1 MSARPTRSMT
11 TASNNLENRSFE
23 DRFSSSMLLGVDRE
37 PNSETTA
44 DEALVERP
52 TDAHALQAA
61 MARSPVTLLT
71 GPRQTGKST
80 LVRRVVNPS
89 PSSVFDLEDYRDL
102 ARLAEPM
109 LALRD
114 AGETI
119 VIDEAQR
126 MPELFKSLRVLVDE
140 ARRPGRFVVLGSA
153 SPDLTG
159 LSSES
164 LAGRVTML
172 ELSGFRLG
180 DVGADR
186 LDDLWLRGGLPESFL
201 AVDDQA
207 SSAWRDDYI
216 ATFLE
221 RDLAG
226 FGFRCPATTMRR
238 FWTML
243 AHYHGQT
250 WNGAAIA
257 RSIDVSEAMVRRLVD
272 ALTDALVVRQLPAWF
287 ANISKRQVKAPR
299 VHVRDCGLLHRLLG
313 IGSRL
318 DLDRHPKM
326 GASWEGMVLEQL
338 LARFGNSAAAFWST
352 HGGAELD
359 LRLEIDGQVIGFEIK
374 RTDRPSTSKSMH
386 SALADLELDH
396 LVVVHAAAHR
406 FTLADRITAIGATE
420 LLVSDDPLS
429 GL

>member
-1 MSARPTRSMT
+1 M
-11 TASNNLENRSFE
+11 
-23 DRFSSSMLLGVDRE
+23 
-37 PNSETTA
+37 A
-44 DEALVERP
+44 DESGADTAMDTSRRTAADRRLVERP
-52 TDAHALQAA
+52 VDAQALRTA
-61 MARSPVTLLT
+61 MARAPVTLLT
-71 GPRQTGKST
+71 GPRQAGKST
-80 LVRRVVNPS
+80 LVRSVVSPS

-102 ARLAEPM
+102 ARLVEPM

-114 AGETI
+114 TGSTI

-126 MPELFKSLRVLVDE
+126 MPELFTSLRVLVDE
-140 ARRPGRFVVLGSA
+140 NRRPGRFVVLGSA

-159 LSSES
+159 LGSES
-164 LAGRVTML
+164 LAGRVAL
-172 ELSGFRLG
+172 VELSGFRLG
-180 DVGADR
+180 DVGAHR
-186 LDDLWLRGGLPESFL
+186 LDDLWLRGALPESFL
-201 AVDDQA
+201 AADDQA

-226 FGFRCPATTMRR
+226 FGFRFPAATMRR

-257 RSIDVSEAMVRRLVD
+257 RSIDVSETTVRRLVD

-299 VHVRDCGLLHRLLG
+299 VYVRDSGLLHRLLG
-313 IGSRL
+313 ISSRL
-318 DLDRHPKM
+318 DLERHPKL

-338 LARFGNSAAAFWST
+338 LMRFGDTAAASWST

-374 RTDRPSTSKSMH
+374 RTDRPSTTKSMH
-386 SALADLELDH
+386 SALADLALDH
-396 LVVVHAAAHR
+396 LVIAHAGQHR
-406 FTLADRITAIGATE
+406 FALTDRVTAIGAAE
-420 LLVSDDPLS
+420 LLVAADPLA

>member
-180 DVGADR
+180 DVGAGR
-186 LDDLWLRGGLPESFL
+186 LDGRWLRGGLPESFL

-207 SSAWRDDYI
+207 S
-216 ATFLE
+216 
-221 RDLAG
+221 
-226 FGFRCPATTMRR
+226 
-238 FWTML
+238 
-243 AHYHGQT
+243 
-250 WNGAAIA
+250 
-257 RSIDVSEAMVRRLVD
+257 
-272 ALTDALVVRQLPAWF
+272 
-287 ANISKRQVKAPR
+287 
-299 VHVRDCGLLHRLLG
+299 
-313 IGSRL
+313 
-318 DLDRHPKM
+318 
-326 GASWEGMVLEQL
+326 
-338 LARFGNSAAAFWST
+338 
-352 HGGAELD
+352 
-359 LRLEIDGQVIGFEIK
+359 
-374 RTDRPSTSKSMH
+374 
-386 SALADLELDH
+386 
-396 LVVVHAAAHR
+396 
-406 FTLADRITAIGATE
+406 
-420 LLVSDDPLS
+420 
-429 GL
+429 

>member
-1 MSARPTRSMT
+1 MAENEMAENHSA
-11 TASNNLENRSFE
+11 
-23 DRFSSSMLLGVDRE
+23 DRAGTSALGDFI
-37 PNSETTA
+37 
-44 DEALVERP
+44 ERP
-52 TDAHALQAA
+52 LDAAALRGAI
-61 MARSPVTLLT
+61 ARAPVTLLT
-71 GPRQTGKST
+71 GPRQVGKST
-80 LVRRVVNPS
+80 LVRRVVAPS
-89 PSSVFDLEDYRDL
+89 PPAVFDLEDYRDR

-114 AGETI
+114 LSATI

-126 MPELFKSLRVLVDE
+126 MPALFESLRVLVDQD
-140 ARRPGRFVVLGSA
+140 RRPGRFVVLGSA

-159 LSSES
+159 LSAES
-164 LAGRVTML
+164 LAGRVAL
-172 ELSGFRLG
+172 VELSGFRLG
-180 DVGADR
+180 DVGVPR

-201 AVDDQA
+201 ATGEQA

-226 FGFRCPATTMRR
+226 FGFRFPATMMRR

-257 RSIDVSEAMVRRLVD
+257 RSIGVPERTVRRLVD

-287 ANISKRQVKAPR
+287 ENISKRQVKSPR
-299 VHVRDCGLLHRLLG
+299 IYVRDSGLLHRLLG

-318 DLDRHPKM
+318 ELERHPKL

-338 LARFGNSAAAFWST
+338 LTRFGDASAAFWST

-359 LRLEIDGQVIGFEIK
+359 LRLDVHGRLIGFEIK
-374 RTDRPSTSKSMH
+374 RTERPATTKSMH
-386 SALADLELDH
+386 SALADLGLDH
-396 LVVVHAAAHR
+396 LVVVHAGEHR
-406 FTLADRITAIGATE
+406 FALAERITAIGAAD
-420 LLVSDDPLS
+420 LLAAVDPLT

>member
-1 MSARPTRSMT
+1 M
-11 TASNNLENRSFE
+11 
-23 DRFSSSMLLGVDRE
+23 
-37 PNSETTA
+37 A
-44 DEALVERP
+44 DEPGTDTTMDTSRTAAADERFVERP
-52 TDAHALQAA
+52 VDAEALRAA
-61 MARSPVTLLT
+61 MARAPVTLLT
-71 GPRQTGKST
+71 GPRQAGKST
-80 LVRRVVNPS
+80 LVRRVVSPS

-114 AGETI
+114 TGATI

-126 MPELFKSLRVLVDE
+126 MPEMFASLRVLVDE
-140 ARRPGRFVVLGSA
+140 NRRPGRFVVLGSA
-153 SPDLTG
+153 SPHLTG
-159 LSSES
+159 LGSES
-164 LAGRVTML
+164 LAGRVAL
-172 ELSGFRLG
+172 VELSGFRLG
-180 DVGADR
+180 DVGAHR
-186 LDDLWLRGGLPESFL
+186 LGDLWLRGALPESFL
-201 AVDDQA
+201 AADDQL

-226 FGFRCPATTMRR
+226 FGFRFPAATMRR

-250 WNGAAIA
+250 WNAAAIA
-257 RSIDVSEAMVRRLVD
+257 RSIDVSETTVRRLVD

-299 VHVRDCGLLHRLLG
+299 IYVRDCGLLHRLLG
-313 IGSRL
+313 ISSRL
-318 DLDRHPKM
+318 DLERHPKL

-338 LARFGNSAAAFWST
+338 LTRFGDTAAAFWAT

-359 LRLEIDGQVIGFEIK
+359 LRLEIDGQPIGFEIK
-374 RTDRPSTSKSMH
+374 RTDRPSTTKSMH
-386 SALADLELDH
+386 SALADLALDR
-396 LVVVHAAAHR
+396 LIVVHAGEHR
-406 FTLADRITAIGATE
+406 FALTDRITAIGAAE
-420 LLVSDDPLS
+420 LLVATDPLA

>member
-1 MSARPTRSMT
+1 M
-11 TASNNLENRSFE
+11 
-23 DRFSSSMLLGVDRE
+23 
-37 PNSETTA
+37 A
-44 DEALVERP
+44 DESGADTAMDTSRRTAADRRLVERP
-52 TDAHALQAA
+52 VDAQALRTA
-61 MARSPVTLLT
+61 MARAPVTLLT
-71 GPRQTGKST
+71 GPRQAGKST
-80 LVRRVVNPS
+80 LVRSVVSPS

-102 ARLAEPM
+102 ARLVEPM

-114 AGETI
+114 TGSTI

-126 MPELFKSLRVLVDE
+126 MPELFTSLRVLVDE
-140 ARRPGRFVVLGSA
+140 NRRPGRFVVLGSA

-159 LSSES
+159 LGSES
-164 LAGRVTML
+164 LAGRVAL
-172 ELSGFRLG
+172 VELSGFRLG
-180 DVGADR
+180 DVGAHR
-186 LDDLWLRGGLPESFL
+186 LDDLWLRGALPESFL
-201 AVDDQA
+201 AADDQA

-226 FGFRCPATTMRR
+226 FGFRFPAATMRR

-257 RSIDVSEAMVRRLVD
+257 RSIDVSETTVRRLVD

-299 VHVRDCGLLHRLLG
+299 VYVRDSGLLHRLLG
-313 IGSRL
+313 ISSRL
-318 DLDRHPKM
+318 DLERHPKL

-338 LARFGNSAAAFWST
+338 LMRFGDTAAAFWST

-374 RTDRPSTSKSMH
+374 RTDRPSTTKSMH
-386 SALADLELDH
+386 SALADLALDH
-396 LVVVHAAAHR
+396 LVIVHAGQHR
-406 FTLADRITAIGATE
+406 FALADRVTAIGAAE
-420 LLVSDDPLS
+420 LLVAADPLA